1 MKGDDFMS
9 NATHITHPIILSYL
23 EGFSHKYEISAKESR
38 DQHSLFEQYIND
50 LVLNIYGN
58 DPNALYEDMDTGSA
72 FGIDGVAIFVADKLV
87 TSIEDVD
94 DIIEDL
100 KKFEVNFFFTQSKT
114 TQKFNRQEVNDFF
127 SGVRRFFN
135 FEKCE
140 INELEVFWE
149 VAKYIYTKVSKF
161 KKRPELNLVFA
172 SLAPKDINLND
183 IHMKA
188 TVEQNLL
195 GLDDLNLFSKISSP
209 QFLGVKQIMDLQN
222 KANSDLEIS
231 INMTKSPVA
240 YPKDPTKKIKNGY
253 FGLIKLADFV
263 NILTDEVSG
272 KRILRKGIFDDN
284 IRYYL
289 GAKEKVEVNHTMK
302 EQLVGDSKHLFG
314 VLNNGITIISDEVNL
329 NSEELTLINYQIVNG
344 CQTSNVIFEVLDKIN
359 LDEDIYIPARFIAT
373 NDEETKNSIIRATNS
388 QTALKPEQLAAL
400 SPIQKALEEYYTIKR
415 KAKEFDLY
423 YERRTEQY
431 RDESIQKTKIITI
444 PSQIKATSALFL
456 DLPHEVSGQYGKVEK
471 KTRGM
476 LFDEESDLSF
486 LNVYYVSGLAWYKV
500 ERFVQNNKK
509 KYIRARWHI
518 IMVLKYILCKDNQID
533 LRINKNANTNSQVIE
548 KALLD
553 EEESGKYIM
562 NAIIL
567 INEAL
572 TQNGEKIEEV
582 LQDRK
587 LFERKDTTS
596 ILVDYLRKS
605 K

>member
-1 MKGDDFMS
+1 
-9 NATHITHPIILSYL
+9 
-23 EGFSHKYEISAKESR
+23 
-38 DQHSLFEQYIND
+38 
-50 LVLNIYGN
+50 
-58 DPNALYEDMDTGSA
+58 
-72 FGIDGVAIFVADKLV
+72 
-87 TSIEDVD
+87 
-94 DIIEDL
+94 
-100 KKFEVNFFFTQSKT
+100 
-114 TQKFNRQEVNDFF
+114 
-127 SGVRRFFN
+127 
-135 FEKCE
+135 
-140 INELEVFWE
+140 
-149 VAKYIYTKVSKF
+149 
-161 KKRPELNLVFA
+161 
-172 SLAPKDINLND
+172 
-183 IHMKA
+183 
-188 TVEQNLL
+188 
-195 GLDDLNLFSKISSP
+195 
-209 QFLGVKQIMDLQN
+209 
-222 KANSDLEIS
+222 
-231 INMTKSPVA
+231 
-240 YPKDPTKKIKNGY
+240 
-253 FGLIKLADFV
+253 
-263 NILTDEVSG
+263 
-272 KRILRKGIFDDN
+272 
-284 IRYYL
+284 
-289 GAKEKVEVNHTMK
+289 MK